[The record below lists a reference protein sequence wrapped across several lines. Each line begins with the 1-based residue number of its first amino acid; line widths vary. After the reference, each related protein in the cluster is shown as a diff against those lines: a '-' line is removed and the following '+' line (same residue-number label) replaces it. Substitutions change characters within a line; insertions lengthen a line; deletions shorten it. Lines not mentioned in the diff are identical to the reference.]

1 MTQPG
6 NQPDASSDRQ
16 PRNQQACGTRSRHAW
31 QRVPAGSLHRRAQA
45 MSGAPERLVAF
56 VDGIGMTSPETLNAA
71 SPRQEVGGAGA
82 RVPANSAVS
91 SRDCRLPNRHRLRM
105 SGPVKVADTPRAVK
119 VHRWP
124 DSGQLIE
131 FRTEQLEQTA
141 IERVAR
147 RLSVLPTVSKVAF
160 RTGGG
165 VGGWLVG
172 HHATAIECAGLF
184 QRPTRGG
191 LALFAIVLGG
201 SFHGHR

>member
-124 DSGQLIE
+124 NSGSLLSFVRSSWSRLRSKE
-131 FRTEQLEQTA
+131 LPDVSRSCP
-141 IERVAR
+141 RYRKSPSGPVAE
-147 RLSVLPTVSKVAF
+147 LAD
-160 RTGGG
+160 
-165 VGGWLVG
+165 GWS
-172 HHATAIECAGLF
+172 ATTPP
-184 QRPTRGG
+184 QSN
-191 LALFAIVLGG
+191 VLGC
-201 SFHGHR
+201 SSAPPEAA